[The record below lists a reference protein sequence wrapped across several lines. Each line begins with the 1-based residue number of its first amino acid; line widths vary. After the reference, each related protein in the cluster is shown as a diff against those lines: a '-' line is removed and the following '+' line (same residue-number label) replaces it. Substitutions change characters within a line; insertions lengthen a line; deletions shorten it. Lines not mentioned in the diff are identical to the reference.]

1 MERFITLGWEFTNKN
16 IGVGCKI
23 FRRTSVSHAFLFT
36 GFSFFGES
44 KNLHLLKRSPEFSLS
59 FTINALCSL
68 AVLSAI
74 SLNLT
79 RSAVA
84 FSNLSRF
91 LLQFKHIVEEVP
103 SFYTEVWRMH
113 NNLSASLSRTD
124 LAPSKMFSFPLPE
137 IGILIPQI
145 RTGVVY
151 VIILLIN
158 NFFTGVFSI
167 DIFNIVYTLDRFSD
181 THHRG
186 AIMSTLTVSTLEIRK
201 PFFL

>member
-1 MERFITLGWEFTNKN
+1 
-16 IGVGCKI
+16 
-23 FRRTSVSHAFLFT
+23 
-36 GFSFFGES
+36 
-44 KNLHLLKRSPEFSLS
+44 
-59 FTINALCSL
+59 
-68 AVLSAI
+68 
-74 SLNLT
+74 
-79 RSAVA
+79 
-84 FSNLSRF
+84 
-91 LLQFKHIVEEVP
+91 
-103 SFYTEVWRMH
+103 MH

-124 LAPSKMFSFPLPE
+124 LATSKMFSFPLPE

-186 AIMSTLTVSTLEIRK
+186 AIMSTLTVSTLELRK